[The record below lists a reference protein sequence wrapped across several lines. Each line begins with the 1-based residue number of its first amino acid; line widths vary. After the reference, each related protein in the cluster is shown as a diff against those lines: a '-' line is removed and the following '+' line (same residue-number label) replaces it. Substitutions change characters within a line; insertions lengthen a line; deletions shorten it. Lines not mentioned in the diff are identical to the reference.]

1 MSGVLPARVLRRWT
15 AFLLLAAL
23 PLLAIRLGGR
33 AADKPSPAWMVHLL
47 GGAGLLLATL
57 GGLAALLAGS
67 VVAIRTR
74 SFPTLAIA
82 LAFGTAG
89 ACLAWLYLRQLP
101 W

>member
-33 AADKPSPAWMVHLL
+33 AADNPSPAWMVPLL

-82 LAFGTAG
+82 LAFGAAG
-89 ACLAWLYLRQLP
+89 AYLAWVYLRQLP